1 MSLVKELKRRNVF
14 RIGIAYL
21 VAAWLLLQIVDVV
34 GPIVGLSDDFARYLL
49 FLLAIGLFPALI
61 LAWFFELTP
70 DGVKR
75 ESEVGRGG
83 AISLRTANR
92 LDRAIIVVLL
102 IAVGLLIFDK
112 FTLQPRNPEFAGET
126 VSMAGVTEKNPI
138 PGVEQE
144 HPEAAAWLTAK
155 SVAVLPF
162 LAMSNGPDDDYFSDG
177 LTEEIIKTLAQ
188 VPELL
193 VTARTSAFHFKGQ
206 NLPVED
212 IARQL
217 GVDHIVE
224 GSVRRAGDR
233 LRITAQLVRAN
244 DGFHL
249 WSETYDRRTEDT
261 FAVQSDIAEKVA
273 SALNVFLDDNLRS
286 RMQRA
291 GTRNVEAFI
300 ALQKGIVLYERAHQ
314 EANQISLLRQANVE
328 FDTAIQLAPE
338 LVEAYHYHSDLSS
351 HILISHAAGQLDG
364 EITQA
369 DLLHAPTALKNDYDR
384 AIQFAR
390 NAGQRFNAE
399 YDRALILGAWR
410 GLKRLSDQSL
420 ATPGCETALWAHL
433 VGAPFGETQL
443 VLDAFSRMAACD
455 PLRIRPMVH
464 IASSHLWLGA
474 SALAIRSARKSLQKM
489 DHPWLSRSL
498 VLALAFNGDLNEAE
512 KEANSRIRVASDL
525 ALVQAMLAVIQ
536 GDAESAQN
544 FESRYIGISGPD
556 DLETLVL
563 EAAQGNRNEAN
574 RLAALIDSRPFGHV
588 VLMQAI
594 HSCFCGAPFD
604 LEATPAFAA
613 MLSGSGLDWPPG
625 KPFDLPLKDW

>member
-1 MSLVKELKRRNVF
+1 MSLFTELKRRNVF
-14 RIGIAYL
+14 RVGVAYL
-21 VAAWLLLQIVDVV
+21 VAAWLLLQIFDVV
-34 GPIVGLSDDFARYLL
+34 GPIVGLSDEFARYLL
-49 FLLAIGLFPALI
+49 FLLAIGLFPVLI
-61 LAWFFELTP
+61 LAWVFELTP
-70 DGVKR
+70 EGLKR
-75 ESEVGRGG
+75 ESEIDRS
-83 AISLRTANR
+83 ASITSRTAR
-92 LDRAIIVVLL
+92 KLDRGIIVVLL
-102 IAVGLLIFDK
+102 IAVALLLFDK
-112 FTLQPRNPEFAGET
+112 FALQQRNPGPAGEAPSIADAT
-126 VSMAGVTEKNPI
+126 GITSV
-138 PGVEQE
+138 PGVK
-144 HPEAAAWLTAK
+144 PGYPDTPAWLASK

-177 LTEEIIKTLAQ
+177 LTEEIINALTQL
-188 VPELL
+188 PELL

-212 IARQL
+212 IAREL

-249 WSETYDRRTEDT
+249 WSETYDRRTQDT

-273 SALNVFLDDNLRS
+273 SALNVFLDDNLRA

-300 ALQKGIVLYERAHQ
+300 ALQKGIVLYERAHK

-338 LVEAYHYHSDLSS
+338 LVESYHYHSDLSS
-351 HILISHAAGQLDG
+351 HILITQAAGQLDG

-369 DLLHAPTALKNDYDR
+369 DLQHAPTALKDDYDR
-384 AIQFAR
+384 AIQFAK

-399 YDRALILGAWR
+399 YDRALILGEWQ

-420 ATPGCETALWAHL
+420 AAPGCETALWAHL
-433 VGAPFGETQL
+433 VGAPFGDTQL

-464 IASSHLWLGA
+464 IATSQLWVGA
-474 SALAIRSARKSLQKM
+474 SAQAIRSARKSLEKM
-489 DHPWLSRSL
+489 NHPWLSRSL
-498 VLALAFNGDLNEAE
+498 VLALAFNGDSDKAE

-525 ALVQAMLAVIQ
+525 ELMRAKLAAIR
-536 GDAESAQN
+536 GDIESAQT
-544 FESRYIGISGPD
+544 FQSQYINTSGPN

-563 EAAQGNRNEAN
+563 EATQGNRNEAN

-613 MLSGSGLDWPPG
+613 KLSGSGLDWPPG
-625 KPFDLPLKDW
+625 KPFELPLKDW

>member
-1 MSLVKELKRRNVF
+1 MSLIEELKRRNVF
-14 RIGIAYL
+14 RVGIAYL
-21 VAAWLLLQIVDVV
+21 VAAWLLLQVIDFV
-34 GPIVGLSDDFARYLL
+34 GPIVGLSDDLARYLL
-49 FLLAIGLFPALI
+49 FLLAIGLFPVLI
-61 LAWFFELTP
+61 LAWIFELTP
-70 DGVKR
+70 EGVKR
-75 ESEVGRGG
+75 ESEIDRSVSITSKP
-83 AISLRTANR
+83 AKK
-92 LDRAIIVVLL
+92 LDRGIIVVLL
-102 IAVGLLIFDK
+102 IAVGLLLFDK
-112 FTLQPRNPEFAGET
+112 LALQRKNPGLAGEGHSIADT
-126 VSMAGVTEKNPI
+126 TGNTSV
-138 PGVEQE
+138 PGVKPG
-144 HPEAAAWLTAK
+144 HPETPAWLAAN

-177 LTEEIIKTLAQ
+177 LTEEIINALTQL
-188 VPELL
+188 PELL

-212 IARQL
+212 IAREL

-233 LRITAQLVRAN
+233 LRITAQLVRAS

-261 FAVQSDIAEKVA
+261 FGVLSDIAEKVA
-273 SALNVFLDDNLRS
+273 SALNVFLDDNLLS
-286 RMQRA
+286 RMQAAR
-291 GTRNVEAFI
+291 TRNVEAFI
-300 ALQKGIVLYERAHQ
+300 ALQKGIALYERAHQ

-351 HILISHAAGQLDG
+351 YILISHAAGQLDG

-369 DLLHAPTALKNDYDR
+369 DLLHAPTALKIDYDR
-384 AIQFAR
+384 AIRYAK

-420 ATPGCETALWAHL
+420 ATYGCETALWAHL

-443 VLDAFSRMAACD
+443 ALDAFSRMAACD
-455 PLRIRPMVH
+455 PLRIRSLVH
-464 IASSHLWLGA
+464 IASSQLWLGA
-474 SALAIRSARKSLQKM
+474 PALAIRSARKSLKKT
-489 DHPWLSRSL
+489 DHPLLSRSL
-498 VLALAFNGDLNEAE
+498 VLALAFNGDLEEAE
-512 KEANSRIRVASDL
+512 KEANSRIRVASEL
-525 ALVQAMLAVIQ
+525 ALVQAMLAVIR
-536 GDAESAQN
+536 GDIESAQN
-544 FESRYIGISGPD
+544 FESQYIGISGPN

-594 HSCFCGAPFD
+594 HSCLCGAPFD
-604 LEATPAFAA
+604 LDAAPAFAA

-625 KPFDLPLKDW
+625 KPFDFPLKDW